1 MATAKSERL
10 QTEGLVIKFRE
21 ITHPKDT
28 SLLKNDK
35 PQTSGNKTSFL
46 LFFLICLKI
55 KTLYNTITFR
65 IPYDWTPL
73 ENKHYL
79 FNGRLGSLWD

>member
-46 LFFLICLKI
+46 LFF
-55 KTLYNTITFR
+55 
-65 IPYDWTPL
+65 
-73 ENKHYL
+73 
-79 FNGRLGSLWD
+79 